1 LSVLIGRLRFGFFPR
16 PKQSKRCGKNLD
28 EASFDAA
35 AQLLMFF
42 AQRLQLA
49 LHILQAQQFSFQ
61 PRDMR
66 FRYPEFVPIH
76 GRSVAQSHPPNTPN
90 DRNDE
95 GNPNAQ
101 MTNWLPRYFSSE
113 FLESGA
119 TSI

>member
-16 PKQSKRCGKNLD
+16 PKQSKRGGKNLD

-66 FRYPEFVPIH
+66 FRCPEFVPIH
-76 GRSVAQSHPPNTPN
+76 GRSVAQSHSPNTSN

-95 GNPNAQ
+95 
-101 MTNWLPRYFSSE
+101 
-113 FLESGA
+113 
-119 TSI
+119 